1 MSYTRSIR
9 SEGVLDDGVWS
20 DSRGVSQGTVGAPFC
35 FSMIASSLISALR
48 INAHGCGVRLR
59 DGTVTHSIHFA
70 DDVVCMSE
78 TAAGLQLQLDA
89 AHENARDHRL
99 QLSAAKS
106 EVVVFGREGDPF
118 NAADHHFTL
127 GGRTLI
133 VSSCFK
139 YLGVRSHRRCPS
151 PRRMRRARSGGTRCS
166 RSFVGGSLW

>member
-9 SEGVLDDGVWS
+9 SEGVLDDEVWS

-35 FSMIASSLISALR
+35 FSMIAASLIAALR
-48 INAHGCGVRLR
+48 INVHGCGIELR

-78 TAAGLQLQLDA
+78 TAEGYSCSSTRRTRT
-89 AHENARDHRL
+89 HVITGCSCV
-99 QLSAAKS
+99 SAAKS

-118 NAADHHFTL
+118 NAADHYFTL
-127 GGRTLI
+127 GGRTLA

-139 YLGVRSHRRCPS
+139 YLG
-151 PRRMRRARSGGTRCS
+151 TI
-166 RSFVGGSLW
+166 

>member
-1 MSYTRSIR
+1 MSGPTVAQRRTYCAFLDVPSAFDSVCREELTVKLYQVGIRGKVLAYLRASPLMSYTRSIR

-48 INAHGCGVRLR
+48 INAHGCGIRLR

-99 QLSAAKS
+99 
-106 EVVVFGREGDPF
+106 R
-118 NAADHHFTL
+118 
-127 GGRTLI
+127 
-133 VSSCFK
+133 
-139 YLGVRSHRRCPS
+139 
-151 PRRMRRARSGGTRCS
+151 
-166 RSFVGGSLW
+166 